1 MPIMKMGWFKS
12 YKASFIDAHR
22 FRPVVH
28 VITGIMCLGYTLEY
42 FHHLR
47 REPRPPPLALF
58 VTAHAACRNSPPLTS
73 VPFLRQTSATRTSVR
88 PLCLT
93 RSIEQHFGMGEGR
106 QQGRAV
112 SSLSLCQPRDASAHT
127 GLCTVASKAGS
138 RDGISIACAPCR
150 VFECAYCASAMEP
163 VINCSQTATAL
174 RRVFAARARQNT
186 ITSCVAVPSTA
197 LFFALFF
204 GTSPR
209 ERAAPPQ
216 PNRTDEATCSRRAR
230 KRRQDGAARGRC
242 STTP

>member
-93 RSIEQHFGMGEGR
+93 RSIEQHIGMGEGR

-112 SSLSLCQPRDASAHT
+112 SSLSLASRGMPVHT
-127 GLCTVASKAGS
+127 PDCALWRQKAGS
-138 RDGISIACAPCR
+138 RGGISIACAPCR
-150 VFECAYCASAMEP
+150 VFECAYCASA
-163 VINCSQTATAL
+163 IWNLSSTSQTATAL
-174 RRVFAARARQNT
+174 RRVFRSKSEAKQNHT
-186 ITSCVAVPSTA
+186 RSTA
-197 LFFALFF
+197 LFSSELRHESAPQRLQQ
-204 GTSPR
+204 SP
-209 ERAAPPQ
+209 PPS
-216 PNRTDEATCSRRAR
+216 DEATCSRRAR

>member
-1 MPIMKMGWFKS
+1 MDPPYLQALKGEMPIMKMGWFKS

-93 RSIEQHFGMGEGR
+93 RSIEQHIGMGEGR
-106 QQGRAV
+106 QRRGACGQL
-112 SSLSLCQPRDASAHT
+112 SLSCQPRDASAHT
-127 GLCTVASKAGS
+127 GLCTVASKSGQPR
-138 RDGISIACAPCR
+138 RDI
-150 VFECAYCASAMEP
+150 YC
-163 VINCSQTATAL
+163 L
-174 RRVFAARARQNT
+174 RTV
-186 ITSCVAVPSTA
+186 SSV
-197 LFFALFF
+197 
-204 GTSPR
+204 
-209 ERAAPPQ
+209 
-216 PNRTDEATCSRRAR
+216 
-230 KRRQDGAARGRC
+230 
-242 STTP
+242 